1 MSNKVNLHKL
11 PTGVPGLDTLLA
23 GGISKYSFIVLT
35 GAPGSGKT
43 TLAHQM
49 MFSLASEQRKALF
62 FTILGEPPLKM
73 LRFQQQYSFFDPA
86 KVGPAIK
93 YVNLADDLQKS
104 GFEGVL
110 QRILAEVQGFQPEL
124 IFVDSFKSVVQATKG
139 SDSAMASLQYFV
151 QQLGV
156 QLSTWQATTFLIGE
170 YADSTQ
176 EENPIFTVADG
187 VIHLCQNMDQ
197 NAMVRKV
204 RVVKM
209 RGSAHMSGLHTFRI
223 TDAGLH
229 VYPRTFSGGIVD
241 APEDPNFRTGS
252 ERVSSG
258 SAELDE
264 MLGGGIP
271 VGFSAVI
278 TGPSGSGKT
287 VLATSFL
294 KAGVDNGEHGV
305 IASFENSFFFAS
317 NSPLQA
323 MVESGKVSEVRPHSF
338 DVSIEEIVTELAE
351 AVDRTGARRL
361 VIDSLTALE
370 LILAPQ
376 FRLNFQ
382 ESLFRMLSNLH
393 ARGVTVLM
401 IRNVSEMGGQ
411 VFSASS
417 FIVDCIISMRYVE
430 RDSHLIKLISVP
442 KLRGSAHSNEVRV
455 FQTFA
460 DRIEIGPL
468 LD

>member
-1 MSNKVNLHKL
+1 MSNKVNLQQL
-11 PTGVPGLDTLLA
+11 STGVPGLDTLLA
-23 GGISKYSFIVLT
+23 GGISRYSFVVLT

-43 TLAHQM
+43 TLAHQI
-49 MFSLASEQRKALF
+49 MFALASEQRKALF

-73 LRFQQQYSFFDPA
+73 LRFQQQYGFFDPA
-86 KVGPAIK
+86 KVGSAIK

-110 QRILAEVQGFQPEL
+110 SRILSEVQSFQPEL
-124 IFVDSFKSVVQATKG
+124 IFVDSFKSVVQATKD
-139 SDSAMASLQYFV
+139 SDQSMASLQYFV

-187 VIHLCQNMDQ
+187 VIHLCQDMDQ
-197 NAMVRKV
+197 NAIVRKV

-209 RGSAHMSGLHTFRI
+209 RGSGHMSGLHTFRI
-223 TDAGLH
+223 TSAGLQ
-229 VYPRTFSGGIVD
+229 VYPRLLSGGIVE
-241 APEDPNFRTGS
+241 APEDPSFRTGAA
-252 ERVSSG
+252 RISSG
-258 SAELDE
+258 SAELDD

-271 VGFSAVI
+271 IGYSAVI

-294 KAGVDNGEHGV
+294 KAGADAGEHGIV
-305 IASFENSFFFAS
+305 ASFENGFFYAS
-317 NSPLQA
+317 NHPLQQLI
-323 MVESGKVSEVRPHSF
+323 ETGKVTDVRPHAF
-338 DVSIEEIVTELAE
+338 DVSIEQVVSELAE
-351 AVDRTGARRL
+351 AVARTGARRL

-376 FRLNFQ
+376 FRENFQ
-382 ESLFRMLSNLH
+382 ESLFRMLANLH

-401 IRNVSEMGGQ
+401 IRNLTETGGQ

-430 RDSHLIKLISVP
+430 RDSRLVKLISVP
-442 KLRGSAHSNEVRV
+442 KLRGSAHSDEIRV
-455 FQTFA
+455 FRTHA
-460 DRIEIGPL
+460 DHIEIGGPL
-468 LD
+468 D

>member
-1 MSNKVNLHKL
+1 MSNKVNLHHL

-23 GGISKYSFIVLT
+23 GGISRYSFIVLT

-43 TLAHQM
+43 TLAHQI
-49 MFSLASEQRKALF
+49 MFALASERRKALF

-86 KVGPAIK
+86 KVGTAIK
-93 YVNLADDLQKS
+93 YVNLADDLQKN

-110 QRILAEVQGFQPEL
+110 QRILAEVGSFQPEL
-124 IFVDSFKSVVQATKG
+124 IFVDSFKSVVQATRSTDQG
-139 SDSAMASLQYFV
+139 MASLQYFV

-187 VIHLCQNMDQ
+187 VIHLCQDMDH

-209 RGSAHMSGLHTFRI
+209 RGSAHMPGLHCFRI
-223 TDAGLH
+223 TNDGVH
-229 VYPRTFSGGIVD
+229 VYPRLLSGGIVD
-241 APEDPNFRTGS
+241 VDAIAGS
-252 ERVSSG
+252 RGGSARVSTG
-258 SAELDE
+258 SAELDD

-271 VGFSAVI
+271 VGFSTVV
-278 TGPSGSGKT
+278 TGPSGAGKT

-294 KAGVDNGEHGV
+294 KAGADAGEHGIV
-305 IASFENSFFFAS
+305 ASFESGFFFRS
-317 NSPLQA
+317 NAPLQA
-323 MVESGKVSEVRPHSF
+323 LLDAGMVTEVRPLAF
-338 DVSIEEIVTELAE
+338 DVSIEEVVSQLAE
-351 AVDRTGARRL
+351 AIERTGARRL

-376 FRLNFQ
+376 FRENFE
-382 ESLFRMLSNLH
+382 ESLFRMLANLH
-393 ARGVTVLM
+393 VRGVTVMM
-401 IRNVSEMGGQ
+401 IRNMQEAGAMD
-411 VFSASS
+411 FSAGS
-417 FIVDCIISMRYVE
+417 FIVDGIIAMRCVE
-430 RDSHLIKLISVP
+430 RDSRLIKLISVP

-460 DRIEIGPL
+460 DRIEVGGPL
-468 LD
+468 D

>member
-43 TLAHQM
+43 TLAHQI
-49 MFSLASEQRKALF
+49 MFALASEQRKALF

-73 LRFQQQYSFFDPA
+73 LRFQQQYSFFNPTL
-86 KVGPAIK
+86 VGSAIK

-110 QRILAEVQGFQPEL
+110 QRILSEVQAFQPEL
-124 IFVDSFKSVVQATKG
+124 IFVDSFKSVVQATRD
-139 SDSAMASLQYFV
+139 SDASMASLQYFV

-187 VIHLCQNMDQ
+187 VIHLCQDLDH

-209 RGSAHMSGLHTFRI
+209 RGSFHMTGLHTCRI
-223 TDAGLH
+223 TDDGLH
-229 VYPRTFSGGIVD
+229 VYPRLLSGGIVEPQ
-241 APEDPNFRTGS
+241 ADPRFRTGAT
-252 ERVSSG
+252 RVSTG
-258 SAELDE
+258 SPELDD

-271 VGFSAVI
+271 LGYSVVV
-278 TGPSGSGKT
+278 TGPSGAGKT

-294 KAGVDNGEHGV
+294 KAGADAGEHGIV
-305 IASFENSFFFAS
+305 ASFENGFFYTADT
-317 NSPLQA
+317 PLQTMIEA
-323 MVESGKVSEVRPHSF
+323 GKVTDVRPHLF
-338 DVSIEEIVTELAE
+338 DMSIEEIVTELAD

-370 LILAPQ
+370 LVLAPQ
-376 FRLNFQ
+376 FRENFQ
-382 ESLFRMLSNLH
+382 ESLFRMLANLH

-401 IRNVSEMGGQ
+401 VRNLPEMGGSG
-411 VFSASS
+411 FTASS

-430 RDSHLIKLISVP
+430 RDNKLIKLISVP
-442 KLRGSAHSNEVRV
+442 KLRGSSHSHEVRQ
-455 FQTFA
+455 FHTFA
-460 DRIEIGPL
+460 DHIEVGGPL
-468 LD
+468 D

>member
-1 MSNKVNLHKL
+1 MSNKVNLQKL

-49 MFSLASEQRKALF
+49 MFALANEQRKALF

-73 LRFQQQYSFFDPA
+73 LRFQQQYTFFDPA

-93 YVNLADDLQKS
+93 YVNLADDLQKA

-110 QRILAEVQGFQPEL
+110 HRILAEVQAFQPEL

-139 SDSAMASLQYFV
+139 AGETMATLQYFV

-170 YADSTQ
+170 YADSTH

-187 VIHLCQNMDQ
+187 VIHLCQDMDQ
-197 NAMVRKV
+197 NAIVRKV

-209 RGSAHMSGLHTFRI
+209 RGSAHMTGLHTFRI

-229 VYPRTFSGGIVD
+229 VYPRVLAGGIVD
-241 APEDPNFRTGS
+241 APEDPNFR
-252 ERVSSG
+252 SG
-258 SAELDE
+258 TARITSGNAELDA

-278 TGPSGSGKT
+278 TGPSGSGKS
-287 VLATSFL
+287 VLATAFL
-294 KAGVDNGEHGV
+294 KAGAEAGEHG
-305 IASFENSFFFAS
+305 IIGSYENGFFHAS
-317 NSPLQA
+317 NKPLHDLIS
-323 MVESGKVSEVRPHSF
+323 SGKVTDVRPHAF

-351 AVDRTGARRL
+351 AVERTGARRV

-376 FRLNFQ
+376 FRENFQ

-401 IRNVSEMGGQ
+401 VRNLSEAGEV
-411 VFSASS
+411 VFASSS
-417 FIVDCIISMRYVE
+417 FIVDCIISMKYIEHENRMV
-430 RDSHLIKLISVP
+430 KLISVP
-442 KLRGSAHSNEVRV
+442 KLRGSAHS
-455 FQTFA
+455 A
-460 DRIEIGPL
+460 EIRRFITTEDGIDIGGPL
-468 LD
+468 Y

>member
-23 GGISKYSFIVLT
+23 GGISRYSFIVLT

-43 TLAHQM
+43 TLAHQI
-49 MFSLASEQRKALF
+49 MFTLASEQRKALF

-86 KVGPAIK
+86 KVGTAIK

-104 GFEGVL
+104 GFESVL
-110 QRILAEVQGFQPEL
+110 QRILVEVQSFQPEF
-124 IFVDSFKSVVQATKG
+124 IFVDSFKSVVQATRD
-139 SDSAMASLQYFV
+139 SDQSMASLQYFV

-156 QLSTWQATTFLIGE
+156 QLSSWQATTFLIGE

-187 VIHLCQNMDQ
+187 VIHLCQDMDH
-197 NAMVRKV
+197 NAMVRKI

-209 RGSAHMSGLHTFRI
+209 RGAAHMPGLHSFRI
-223 TDAGLH
+223 TGSGLH
-229 VYPRTFSGGIVD
+229 VYPRLLSGGIVE
-241 APEDPNFRTGS
+241 AAALAGS
-252 ERVSSG
+252 RSASARISSG

-278 TGPSGSGKT
+278 TGPSGAGKT

-294 KAGVDNGEHGV
+294 KAGADVGEHGV
-305 IASFENSFFFAS
+305 VASFESGFFCRS
-317 NSPLQA
+317 NAPLQA
-323 MVESGKVSEVRPHSF
+323 LIDSGKVSEVRPLAF
-338 DVSIEEIVTELAE
+338 DVSIEEVVTDLAE
-351 AVDRTGARRL
+351 AIERSGARRL

-376 FRLNFQ
+376 FRENFQ
-382 ESLFRMLSNLH
+382 ESLFRMLSNLLE
-393 ARGVTVLM
+393 RGVTVLM
-401 IRNVSEMGGQ
+401 VRHLPETSTREFTVG
-411 VFSASS
+411 S
-417 FIVDCIISMRYVE
+417 FIVDCIIAMRYVE
-430 RDSHLIKLISVP
+430 RDSRLIKLISVP

-460 DRIEIGPL
+460 DRIEVGGPL
-468 LD
+468 D

>member
-1 MSNKVNLHKL
+1 MSNKVNLHQL
-11 PTGVPGLDTLLA
+11 PTGVPGLDTLLS
-23 GGISKYSFIVLT
+23 GGIARYSFVVLT

-43 TLAHQM
+43 TLAHQI
-49 MFSLASEQRKALF
+49 MFSLATEQRKALF

-73 LRFQQQYSFFDPA
+73 LRFQQQYAFFNPA
-86 KVGPAIK
+86 LVGTAIR

-104 GFEGVL
+104 GFAGVL
-110 QRILAEVQGFQPEL
+110 QRILAEVQAFQPEL
-124 IFVDSFKSVVQATKG
+124 IFVDSFKSVVQATRD
-139 SDSAMASLQYFV
+139 SDESMASLQYFV

-187 VIHLCQNMDQ
+187 VIHLCQDMDE
-197 NAMVRKV
+197 NARVRKV

-209 RGSAHMSGLHTFRI
+209 RGSAHMTGLHCFRI
-223 TDAGLH
+223 TETGLH
-229 VYPRTFSGGIVD
+229 VYPRLLSGGILENT
-241 APEDPNFRTGS
+241 PKQGLRGS
-252 ERVSSG
+252 KLRVSTG
-258 SAELDE
+258 SAELDN

-278 TGPSGSGKT
+278 TGPSGAGKT

-294 KAGVDNGEHGV
+294 KAGVEAGEHGI
-305 IASFENSFFFAS
+305 IASYESAYLDAS
-317 NSPLQA
+317 NTPLQN
-323 MVESGKVSEVRPHSF
+323 MISSGQVSEVRPHRL
-338 DVSIEEIVTELAE
+338 DLSIEEVVTELAE
-351 AVDRTGARRL
+351 AADSTGATRL

-370 LILAPQ
+370 LVLAPQ
-376 FRLNFQ
+376 FRQNFQ
-382 ESLFRMLSNLH
+382 ESLFRMLSSLH

-401 IRNVSEMGGQ
+401 IRNLPEMGAQ

-430 RDSHLIKLISVP
+430 HKNKLIKIISVP
-442 KLRGSAHSNEVRV
+442 KLRGSAHSNEILT

-460 DRIEIGPL
+460 DHIQIAGPL
-468 LD
+468 E

>member
-49 MFSLASEQRKALF
+49 MFSLANEERKALF

-73 LRFQQQYSFFDPA
+73 LRFQQQYSFFNPSL
-86 KVGPAIK
+86 VGPAIK
-93 YVNLADDLQKS
+93 YVNLADDLQKG

-110 QRILAEVQGFQPEL
+110 QRILAEVQSFQPEL
-124 IFVDSFKSVVQATKG
+124 IFVDSFKSVVHATRD
-139 SDSAMASLQYFV
+139 SDVSMSSLQYFV

-170 YADSTQ
+170 YADGAQ

-187 VIHLCQNMDQ
+187 VIHLCQDMDQ

-209 RGSAHMSGLHTFRI
+209 RGSPHMTGLHTFRI
-223 TDAGLH
+223 TDTGLH
-229 VYPRTFSGGIVD
+229 MYPRLLSGGIVD
-241 APEDPNFRTGS
+241 APEDPAFRRGLS
-252 ERVSSG
+252 RISSG
-258 SAELDE
+258 SGELDD

-271 VGFSAVI
+271 VGYSVVI
-278 TGPSGSGKT
+278 TGPSGAGKT

-294 KAGVDNGEHGV
+294 REGAMAGEHGL

-317 NSPLQA
+317 NAPLQELIDTA
-323 MVESGKVSEVRPHSF
+323 KVTEVRPHSF
-338 DVSIEEIVTELAE
+338 DLSIEEVVTELAA

-376 FRLNFQ
+376 FRENFQ

-401 IRNVSEMGGQ
+401 VQNLSELNGQ
-411 VFSASS
+411 MFSASS

-430 RDSHLIKLISVP
+430 HDNELIKLISVP
-442 KLRGSAHSNEVRV
+442 KLRGSAHSNEVR
-455 FQTFA
+455 TFHTVA
-460 DRIEIGPL
+460 DGIEIGGVL
-468 LD
+468 E

>member
-1 MSNKVNLHKL
+1 MSNKVNLQKL

-23 GGISKYSFIVLT
+23 GGISRYSFVVLT

-43 TLAHQM
+43 TLAHQI
-49 MFSLASEQRKALF
+49 MFALASEQRKALF

-104 GFEGVL
+104 GFAGVL
-110 QRILAEVQGFQPEL
+110 QRILAEVQAFQPEL
-124 IFVDSFKSVVQATKG
+124 IFVDSFKSVVQATR
-139 SDSAMASLQYFV
+139 DATETMATLQYFV

-187 VIHLCQNMDQ
+187 VIHLCQDMDQ

-209 RGSAHMSGLHTFRI
+209 RGSPHMQGLHTFRI

-229 VYPRTFSGGIVD
+229 VYPRLLCGGIVEAVD
-241 APEDPNFRTGS
+241 DPQFRSGS
-252 ERVSSG
+252 VRVSSG
-258 SAELDE
+258 SGELDD

-271 VGFSAVI
+271 RGYSVVV
-278 TGPSGSGKT
+278 TGPSGAGKT
-287 VLATSFL
+287 VLATGFL
-294 KAGVDNGEHGV
+294 KAGAQLGEHGIV
-305 IASFENSFFFAS
+305 ASFENGFFYSS
-317 NSPLQA
+317 NSPLQKMIEA
-323 MVESGKVSEVRPHSF
+323 GQVTDVRPHSF
-338 DVSIEEIVTELAE
+338 DLSIEEIVTDLAE
-351 AVDRTGARRL
+351 AAERTGATRL

-370 LILAPQ
+370 MILAPQ
-376 FRLNFQ
+376 FRENFQ

-393 ARGVTVLM
+393 ARGVTVM
-401 IRNVSEMGGQ
+401 MVRNLPDVGAQ
-411 VFSASS
+411 IFSASS
-417 FIVDCIISMRYVE
+417 FIVDCIISMRYIE
-430 RDSHLIKLISVP
+430 RDNKLIKLIAVP
-442 KLRGSAHSNEVRV
+442 KLRGSAHSNEVRQFV
-455 FQTFA
+455 THA
-460 DRIEIGPL
+460 DHIEIGGPL
-468 LD
+468 D

>member
-11 PTGVPGLDTLLA
+11 PTGVPGLDILLA

-49 MFSLASEQRKALF
+49 MFALANEQRKALF

-73 LRFQQQYSFFDPA
+73 LRFQQQYSFFDPS
-86 KVGPAIK
+86 KVGSAIR

-110 QRILAEVQGFQPEL
+110 TRILAEVQSFQPEL
-124 IFVDSFKSVVQATKG
+124 IFVDSFKSVVHSTRG
-139 SDSAMASLQYFV
+139 SDQSMASLQFFV

-187 VIHLCQNMDQ
+187 VIHLCQDMDQ
-197 NAMVRKV
+197 NAMVRKA

-209 RGSAHMSGLHTFRI
+209 RGSSHMTGLHTFRI
-223 TDAGLH
+223 TEAGLH
-229 VYPRTFSGGIVD
+229 VYPRLLSGGIVE
-241 APEDPNFRTGS
+241 APQDRAFRNGTA
-252 ERVSSG
+252 RVSTG
-258 SAELDE
+258 SAELDD
-264 MLGGGIP
+264 MLCGGIP

-278 TGPSGSGKT
+278 TGPSGAGKT

-294 KAGVDNGEHGV
+294 KAGADCGEHGIV
-305 IASFENSFFFAS
+305 ASFENGFFYAS
-317 NSPLQA
+317 NAPLQA
-323 MVESGKVSEVRPHSF
+323 LIESGKVSEVRPHSF
-338 DVSIEEIVTELAE
+338 DVSIEEVVTELAD
-351 AVDRTGARRL
+351 AVERTGARRL

-376 FRLNFQ
+376 FRENFQ

-401 IRNVSEMGGQ
+401 IRNLSEAGGQ

-430 RDSHLIKLISVP
+430 RDCKLVKLISVP
-442 KLRGSAHSNEVRV
+442 KLRGSAHSDEVRV
-455 FQTFA
+455 FRTFA
-460 DRIEIGPL
+460 DHIEVGGPL
-468 LD
+468 D

>member
-43 TLAHQM
+43 TLAHQI

-86 KVGPAIK
+86 KVGSAIK

-110 QRILAEVQGFQPEL
+110 QRILAEVQSFQPEL
-124 IFVDSFKSVVQATKG
+124 IFVDSFKSVVQATKN
-139 SDSAMASLQYFV
+139 SDPGMASLQYFV

-187 VIHLCQNMDQ
+187 VIHLCQDMDQ

-209 RGSAHMSGLHTFRI
+209 RGSAHMPGLHCLRI
-223 TDAGLH
+223 TGDGLN
-229 VYPRTFSGGIVD
+229 VYPRLLSGGILD
-241 APEDPNFRTGS
+241 TPEDPRFRNGGA
-252 ERVSSG
+252 RISSG
-258 SAELDE
+258 SPELDD

-271 VGFSAVI
+271 VGFSVVV
-278 TGPSGSGKT
+278 TGPSGAGKT

-294 KAGVDNGEHGV
+294 KAGVDCGEHGV
-305 IASFENSFFFAS
+305 VASFENGFFFAS
-317 NSPLQA
+317 NPALQSLID
-323 MVESGKVSEVRPHSF
+323 SGMVSEVRPHRF
-338 DVSIEEIVTELAE
+338 DVSIEEVVTELAE
-351 AVDRTGARRL
+351 AVERSGARRL

-376 FRLNFQ
+376 FRENFQ
-382 ESLFRMLSNLH
+382 QSLFRMLSSLH
-393 ARGVTVLM
+393 ARGVTILM
-401 IRNVSEMGGQ
+401 VRNLSETGGE

-417 FIVDCIISMRYVE
+417 FIVDCIVSMRIVE
-430 RDSHLIKLISVP
+430 RDSRMVKLISVP
-442 KLRGSAHSNEVRV
+442 KLRGSAHSHEVRV
-455 FQTFA
+455 FHTLA
-460 DRIEIGPL
+460 DHIQVGGPL
-468 LD
+468 D

>member
-23 GGISKYSFIVLT
+23 GGISRYSFIVLT

-43 TLAHQM
+43 TLAHQI
-49 MFSLASEQRKALF
+49 MFSLANEQRKALF

-73 LRFQQQYSFFDPA
+73 LRFQQQYTFFDPA

-110 QRILAEVQGFQPEL
+110 NRILAEVQSFQPEL
-124 IFVDSFKSVVQATKG
+124 IFVDSFKSVVQATKDADQ
-139 SDSAMASLQYFV
+139 SMASLQYFV

-187 VIHLCQNMDQ
+187 VIHLCQDMDQ
-197 NAMVRKV
+197 NAMVRKA

-209 RGSAHMSGLHTFRI
+209 RGSGHMTGLHTFRI

-229 VYPRTFSGGIVD
+229 VYPRILSGGIVD
-241 APEDPNFRTGS
+241 APEDPSFRSGT
-252 ERVSSG
+252 ERISSG
-258 SAELDE
+258 SPELDD
-264 MLGGGIP
+264 MLSGGIP

-278 TGPSGSGKT
+278 SGPSGCGKS
-287 VLATSFL
+287 VLATAFL
-294 KAGVDNGEHGV
+294 KAGVDNGEHCL
-305 IASFENSFFFAS
+305 IASIENGFFFAS
-317 NSPLQA
+317 NRPLQELVNA
-323 MVESGKVSEVRPHSF
+323 GKVTEVRPLSF
-338 DVSIEEIVTELAE
+338 DVSIEEVVTELAE
-351 AVDRTGARRL
+351 AVDRTGAKRL

-376 FRLNFQ
+376 FRENFQ

-401 IRNVSEMGGQ
+401 VRNLSEEGGQ
-411 VFSASS
+411 LFSAHS
-417 FIVDCIISMRYVE
+417 FIVDCIISMRYIE
-430 RDSHLIKLISVP
+430 RDSRLIKLISVP
-442 KLRGSAHSNEVRV
+442 KLRGSPHSNEVRV

-460 DRIEIGPL
+460 DHIEIGGPL
-468 LD
+468 D

>member
-1 MSNKVNLHKL
+1 MSTKVNLHQL

-23 GGISKYSFIVLT
+23 GGISRYSFVVLT

-43 TLAHQM
+43 TLAHQI
-49 MFSLASEQRKALF
+49 MFALASEQRKALF

-73 LRFQQQYSFFDPA
+73 LRFQQQYTFFDPA
-86 KVGPAIK
+86 KVGSAIK

-104 GFEGVL
+104 GFAGVL
-110 QRILAEVQGFQPEL
+110 QRILGEVQAFQPEL
-124 IFVDSFKSVVQATKG
+124 IFVDSFKSVVQATRDTDE
-139 SDSAMASLQYFV
+139 SMATLQYFV

-187 VIHLCQNMDQ
+187 VIHLCQDMDD

-209 RGSAHMSGLHTFRI
+209 RGTPHMSGLHCFRI

-229 VYPRTFSGGIVD
+229 VYPRLLSGGIVEQPPVPGLR
-241 APEDPNFRTGS
+241 AGKVRVSTGS
-252 ERVSSG
+252 R
-258 SAELDE
+258 ELDD

-271 VGFSAVI
+271 VGFSTVI

-294 KAGVDNGEHGV
+294 KAGADSGEHGLV
-305 IASFENSFFFAS
+305 ASYESAYLDTS
-317 NSPLQA
+317 NAPLQA
-323 MVESGKVSEVRPHSF
+323 LIKSGQVTDVRPHRL
-338 DVSIEEIVTELAE
+338 DMSIEEVVTELAE
-351 AVDRTGARRL
+351 AADRTGATRL

-370 LILAPQ
+370 LVLAPQ
-376 FRLNFQ
+376 FRQNFQ
-382 ESLFRMLSNLH
+382 ESLFRMLSSLH

-401 IRNVSEMGGQ
+401 IRNLPDLGAQM
-411 VFSASS
+411 FSASS
-417 FIVDCIISMRYVE
+417 FIVDCIIAMRYVE
-430 RDSHLIKLISVP
+430 HKNKLIKLISVP
-442 KLRGSAHSNEVRV
+442 KLRGSHHSNEVRTFV
-455 FQTFA
+455 TFA
-460 DRIEIGPL
+460 DHIRIDGPL
-468 LD
+468 D

>member
-11 PTGVPGLDTLLA
+11 PTGVPGLDTLLD
-23 GGISKYSFIVLT
+23 GGISRYSFIVLT

-43 TLAHQM
+43 TLAHQI
-49 MFSLASEQRKALF
+49 MFSLANEQRKALF

-73 LRFQQQYSFFDPA
+73 LRFQQQYSFFDAA
-86 KVGPAIK
+86 KVGSAIK

-124 IFVDSFKSVVQATKG
+124 IFVDSFKSVVQATKDMDQG
-139 SDSAMASLQYFV
+139 MATLQYFV

-170 YADSTQ
+170 YADSAQ

-187 VIHLCQNMDQ
+187 VIHLSQDMDQ

-209 RGSAHMSGLHTFRI
+209 RGSGHMSGLHTFRI
-223 TDAGLH
+223 TGAGLH
-229 VYPRTFSGGIVD
+229 VYPRLLSGGIVT
-241 APEDPNFRTGS
+241 APEDPNFRKGTA
-252 ERVSSG
+252 RVSTG
-258 SAELDE
+258 SAELDD
-264 MLGGGIP
+264 MLHGGIP
-271 VGFSAVI
+271 VGYSAVI

-294 KAGVDNGEHGV
+294 KAGAELGEHGIV
-305 IASFENSFFFAS
+305 ASFENGFFYAS
-317 NSPLQA
+317 NAPLQA
-323 MVESGKVSEVRPHSF
+323 LIEAGKVTDVRPHSF
-338 DVSIEEIVTELAE
+338 DVSIEQVVTELAD

-376 FRLNFQ
+376 FRVNFQ

-401 IRNVSEMGGQ
+401 IRNLSEMGGQ

-430 RDSHLIKLISVP
+430 RDSKLVKLISVP
-442 KLRGSAHSNEVRV
+442 KLRGSAHSDEVRV

-460 DRIEIGPL
+460 DHIEVGGL

>member
-11 PTGVPGLDTLLA
+11 QTGVPGLDTLLE

-43 TLAHQM
+43 TLAHQI
-49 MFSLASEQRKALF
+49 MFALANEQRKALF

-73 LRFQQQYSFFDPA
+73 LRFQQQYSFFDA
-86 KVGPAIK
+86 TKVGSAIK
-93 YVNLADDLQKS
+93 YVNLADDLQKG
-104 GFEGVL
+104 GFAGVL
-110 QRILAEVQGFQPEL
+110 DRILLEVQSFQPEL
-124 IFVDSFKSVVQATKG
+124 IFVDSFKSVVQATRDADQ
-139 SDSAMASLQYFV
+139 SMASLQYFV

-187 VIHLCQNMDQ
+187 VIHLCQDMDE

-209 RGSAHMSGLHTFRI
+209 RGSQHMNGLHTFRI
-223 TDAGLH
+223 TGHGLQ
-229 VYPRTFSGGIVD
+229 VYPRLLSGGIVN
-241 APEDPNFRTGS
+241 APEDPTFRTGAARIS
-252 ERVSSG
+252 TG
-258 SAELDE
+258 SPELDG

-271 VGFSAVI
+271 VGYSVVI
-278 TGPSGSGKT
+278 AGPSGCGKT

-294 KAGVDNGEHGV
+294 KAGAAVGEHGV
-305 IASFENSFFFAS
+305 VASFENGFFFAS
-317 NSPLQA
+317 NAPLQKLIEGGH
-323 MVESGKVSEVRPHSF
+323 VTDVRPRSF
-338 DVSIEEIVTELAE
+338 DMSIEEIVTELAE
-351 AVDRTGARRL
+351 ATIRTGARRL

-376 FRLNFQ
+376 FRENFQ

-393 ARGVTVLM
+393 ARGVTVVM
-401 IRNVSEMGGQ
+401 VRNLSETGEHI
-411 VFSASS
+411 FSSSS
-417 FIVDCIISMRYVE
+417 FIVDGIISMRYVE
-430 RDSHLIKLISVP
+430 RDNKMIKMIAVP
-442 KLRGSAHSNEVRV
+442 KLRGSDHSNEIREFITHDDHIQIAVPA
-455 FQTFA
+455 Q
-460 DRIEIGPL
+460 
-468 LD
+468 